1 MYEVA
6 SVETLGSGHNSLL
19 PKTGAKNY
27 LVLHSQ
33 KPLYCALVRDY
44 DLDDGG
50 PGRSTHLEEGFSWSG
65 FYVGAVSNVSW
76 ETSHVTVNVTFGVA
90 GDINAPYTSRL
101 NLVFRGAKAAE
112 GWMSDLRILTEGHF
126 TYGEG

>member
-1 MYEVA
+1 MHEVA

-19 PKTGAKNY
+19 TKTGAKNY

-44 DLDDGG
+44 DLDDG
-50 PGRSTHLEEGFSWSG
+50 PGRSNHLEEGVSWSG
-65 FYVGAVSNVSW
+65 FYVGAVNYVRW
-76 ETSHVTVNVTFGVA
+76 ETSQVTVNVSFGVA
-90 GDINAPYTSRL
+90 ADINTPDTSRL

-112 GWMSDLRILTEGHF
+112 RWMSDLRILTEGYF